1 MTTNWANLAK
11 PLTSVVTLVETL
23 ADFEPLK
30 LLVANLDGAG
40 IVPKPI
46 GAQDMFKSTTFF
58 LPALHCKQQL
68 ATTTFMD
75 PPSRHAQVRFSYSID
90 DVKVR
95 PDFFRINVAGGW
107 KSLTIIPIAI

>member
-1 MTTNWANLAK
+1 M
-11 PLTSVVTLVETL
+11 TLVETL

-58 LPALHCKQQL
+58 LPAFHCKQQL
-68 ATTTFMD
+68 LLLWI
-75 PPSRHAQVRFSYSID
+75 PPAGMRSRSGSARYSID
-90 DVKVR
+90 NVKAAGQGQT
-95 PDFFRINVAGGW
+95 FF
-107 KSLTIIPIAI
+107 K